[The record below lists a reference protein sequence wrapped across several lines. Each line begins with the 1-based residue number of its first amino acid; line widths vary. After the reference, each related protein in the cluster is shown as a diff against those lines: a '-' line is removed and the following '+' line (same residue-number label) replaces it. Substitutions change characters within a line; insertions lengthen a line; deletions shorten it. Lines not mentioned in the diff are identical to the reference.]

1 MPCDSTALARSKD
14 LPGSIYEPGEELF
27 GTAERDELMKSL
39 GFSLQPEWA
48 PQKPTFHYGLDL
60 TRYNR
65 VEGFSTGLDVKHATG
80 RGYQRESGASRQLRR
95 RATQR

>member
-1 MPCDSTALARSKD
+1 MPCDSRHWRGRQD

-65 VEGFSTGLDVKHATG
+65 VEGFSTGLDVRQQLG
-80 RGYQRESGASRQLRR
+80 RGL
-95 RATQR
+95 